1 MADLKRDDLWSLEQ
15 YSTQRQQFRRDVM
28 AHKKQRYVVIGE
40 HARLC
45 FEDETTIRYQIQ
57 EMLRIERIFE
67 STDIQEELDTYN
79 PLIPSGKNLKATF
92 MLEYDDIDERKVMLH
107 NLKGVEKKMWIQV
120 GDHPR
125 IVPISDEDLERENED
140 KTSSVHFMR
149 FEFSSADIAALHTGE
164 SLNMGI
170 DSEFIRPNEVRVED
184 PTRANL
190 IADFAA

>member
-15 YSTQRQQFRRDVM
+15 YSTQRLKFRRDVM
-28 AHKKQRYVVIGE
+28 AHKKQRCVVIGE

-67 STDIQEELDTYN
+67 AAYIQEELDTYN
-79 PLIPSGKNLKATF
+79 PLIPSGQNLKATF
-92 MLEYDDIDERKVMLH
+92 MLEYDDIDERKIMLH

-125 IVPISDEDLERENED
+125 IVPISDEDLERENEE

-149 FEFSSADIAALHTGE
+149 FEFSSADIAALRAGE
-164 SLNMGI
+164 PLNMGI
-170 DSEFIRPNEVRVED
+170 DSEFICPNKVRVED

-190 IADFAA
+190 MADFAA